1 MIYSKNLT
9 NRDLMQN
16 AMPLVSLSRKQW
28 SLLLKHAE
36 NIECTEGSSELFKAI
51 ETLIDNQSRLE
62 VIGGYVAFYKDT
74 LDEPVSEKAVRL

>member
-9 NRDLMQN
+9 NRDLMRN

-28 SLLLKHAE
+28 SLILKHTE
-36 NIECTEGSSELFKAI
+36 NIECAGDGELFKTL

-62 VIGGYVAFYKDT
+62 VIGGYVEYYKDT
-74 LDEPVSEKAVRL
+74 LDEPVSDKAVRL